1 MRSEKLTFKNQSG
14 YELSG
19 RLDLPLTGKPLSVAL
34 FAHCFTCSKN
44 LKAVT
49 HISRA
54 LTNEGIAVMRFDF
67 TGLGESGGDFADT
80 NFTSNVAD
88 LVAASEVLTGKGMPP
103 EILIGHSLGGA
114 AVLQAA
120 ADIPS
125 AKAVCTI
132 GAPCNPQH
140 VTHLLDS
147 KREEIEQSGSAKVNL
162 AGRSFHI
169 KRQFLED
176 LDNHTMDN
184 RIERLNKALLIFHSP
199 LDDTVGIENAAHIYQ
214 MARHPKSFVSLDQA
228 DHLLSRE
235 KDSLY
240 VGKVLAAWAENYVEI
255 PSSNQNVLRAEK
267 GVTKVYT
274 GKEGYTTEVMSEGHI
289 QLADEP
295 LSVGGSDR
303 GPTPYGYL
311 LAALG
316 SCTSMTL
323 RMYADRKEWPLEGV
337 TVSLKHS
344 KVHAQDCA
352 DCETTVGKID
362 VIERQLELEGPL
374 DETQKQRLLEITD
387 RCPVHRTL
395 HGEISVRTSL
405 KS

>member
-140 VTHLLDS
+140 AS
-147 KREEIEQSGSAKVNL
+147 NANI
-162 AGRSFHI
+162 F
-169 KRQFLED
+169 
-176 LDNHTMDN
+176 
-184 RIERLNKALLIFHSP
+184 KA
-199 LDDTVGIENAAHIYQ
+199 
-214 MARHPKSFVSLDQA
+214 
-228 DHLLSRE
+228 
-235 KDSLY
+235 
-240 VGKVLAAWAENYVEI
+240 
-255 PSSNQNVLRAEK
+255 
-267 GVTKVYT
+267 
-274 GKEGYTTEVMSEGHI
+274 
-289 QLADEP
+289 
-295 LSVGGSDR
+295 
-303 GPTPYGYL
+303 
-311 LAALG
+311 
-316 SCTSMTL
+316 
-323 RMYADRKEWPLEGV
+323 
-337 TVSLKHS
+337 
-344 KVHAQDCA
+344 
-352 DCETTVGKID
+352 
-362 VIERQLELEGPL
+362 
-374 DETQKQRLLEITD
+374 
-387 RCPVHRTL
+387 HR
-395 HGEISVRTSL
+395 
-405 KS
+405 